1 MSNVK
6 SMNNNNKK
14 NIASPIYALEKKAKF
29 KNKRKNIRF
38 KILLS
43 STLKLINIFD
53 SGKKG
58 ATFLIC

>member
-1 MSNVK
+1 
-6 SMNNNNKK
+6 MNNNNKK